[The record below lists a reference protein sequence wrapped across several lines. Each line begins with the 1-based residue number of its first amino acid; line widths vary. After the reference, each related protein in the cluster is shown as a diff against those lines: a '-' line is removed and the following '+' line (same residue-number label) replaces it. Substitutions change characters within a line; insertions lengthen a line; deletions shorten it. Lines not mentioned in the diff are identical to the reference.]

1 MTGGPIDFEHLAQY
15 TAGDKA
21 LEADLLAEFVTNA
34 DGYVARIAAA
44 PGGEDAEVAA
54 HTLKGSAKGIGAF
67 ALAEAAA
74 AAENITTAES
84 GDGGEILSR
93 LRAEMDRLRGF
104 VADLEI

>member
-1 MTGGPIDFEHLAQY
+1 MSDEPIDFEHLAQY

-44 PGGEDAEVAA
+44 PGSDDAEIAA

-67 ALAEAAA
+67 MLAVA
-74 AAENITTAES
+74 AAEAEEIKAAD
-84 GDGGEILSR
+84 DGNGVEILSR
-93 LRAEMDRLRGF
+93 LRTEMDRLRGV
-104 VADLEI
+104 VAEL